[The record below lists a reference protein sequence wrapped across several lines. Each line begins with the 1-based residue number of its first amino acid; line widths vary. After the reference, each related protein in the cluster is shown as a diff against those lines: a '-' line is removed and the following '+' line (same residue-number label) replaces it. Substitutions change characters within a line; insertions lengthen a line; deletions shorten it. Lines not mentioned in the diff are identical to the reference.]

1 MPTSPYM
8 QIGGVRRN
16 IVGDASDNTRYIRL
30 AAQVAPYL
38 AGTNTAPKPKW
49 SAPSIS
55 SEARLAVTIFRS
67 IRASFPN
74 R

>member
-1 MPTSPYM
+1 M
-8 QIGGVRRN
+8 QLGGQRRN
-16 IVGDASDNTRYIRL
+16 MVGDASDNTRYIRL

-38 AGTNTAPKPKW
+38 AGTDTAPKPKW

-55 SEARLAVTIFRS
+55 AEARYAVKIFGS